1 MEGPMP
7 ADTLT
12 IPEQYRAY
20 MAATSPEPQR
30 TPTPLPSWK
39 DPALVRR
46 RERAELRAALL
57 HIATSPAACWMGVG
71 VLLIVY
77 AWLAGAFS

>member
-1 MEGPMP
+1 MTPSP
-7 ADTLT
+7 T

-20 MAATSPEPQR
+20 MAATSPEPKR
-30 TPTPLPSWK
+30 TPLPSWK

-57 HIATSPAACWMGVG
+57 HIATSPAACWVAVG

-77 AWLAGAFS
+77 AWLAGAWS

>member
-1 MEGPMP
+1 MSPFP
-7 ADTLT
+7 T
-12 IPEQYRAY
+12 ISEQLAQ
-20 MAATSPEPQR
+20 AAAPPEPR
-30 TPTPLPSWK
+30 EPKRIPAPLPSWK

-57 HIATSPAACWMGVG
+57 HIATSPAACWVGVG

-77 AWLAGAFS
+77 AWATGAFS

>member
-1 MEGPMP
+1 MSPFP
-7 ADTLT
+7 T
-12 IPEQYRAY
+12 ISEQLAQ
-20 MAATSPEPQR
+20 ATAHPEPREPKR

-57 HIATSPAACWMGVG
+57 HIATSPAACRVVVG
-71 VLLIVY
+71 VALVVCGW
-77 AWLAGAFS
+77 AMGAFS